1 MLALLPG
8 GSPKR
13 FHYMILQNLVTIVA
27 VRPMKLRG
35 CPWLSLVMIA
45 IVFDQNKKHWVN
57 LIG

>member
-1 MLALLPG
+1 
-8 GSPKR
+8 
-13 FHYMILQNLVTIVA
+13 MILQNLVTIVA

-35 CPWLSLVMIA
+35 CPWLSLVLIA